1 MLSTV
6 VQHPIIILP
15 ARIKDSALLWVVLL
29 ITGLN
34 GIAIDLYTPS
44 LPAIATALH
53 VSATV
58 AKSSISVGLIGF
70 AVGVLFFGSLSD
82 RWGRR
87 SMILFGLFV
96 FVIASIMGASAT
108 NIYVFMASRLLQG
121 AGVATAAMLA
131 RAMLLDHFTGK
142 KLYTAMLYT
151 STAWG
156 LGPVIAPFIGGY
168 LQTSFGWHANFV
180 LYAAYSLALFILA
193 LFFMPETLALH
204 KRTRATL
211 LSRFQMVFSN
221 RQFVLFA
228 LLSAFCFIQF
238 VLYSTAGAFIV
249 EGQLGLSAITF
260 GHTALLVGFG
270 YFIGTMIGRLLLKTM
285 TLPRVLCLGMGIILL
300 ANMSLFLMN
309 YLYYM
314 SLWPLVIPIMLV
326 TLGVGIILP
335 IAIASALE
343 PLRQHAGVAASMH
356 GFVVMFLGFLL
367 TGWISQFHIVSIA
380 GIAWLVLA
388 IWVAKAIFMW
398 LGIRDMAKKNLA

>member
-15 ARIKDSALLWVVLL
+15 ARIKNSALLWVVLL
-29 ITGLN
+29 LTGLN

-58 AKSSISVGLIGF
+58 AKASISVGLIGF
-70 AVGVLFFGSLSD
+70 AVGVLFLGSLSD

-87 SMILFGLFV
+87 SMILFGLLV

-108 NIYVFMASRLLQG
+108 NIYVFMVSRLLQG

-151 STAWG
+151 TTAWG
-156 LGPVIAPFIGGY
+156 LGPVIAPYIGGY

-211 LSRFQMVFSN
+211 LSRFQRVFSN

-238 VLYSTAGAFIV
+238 VLYSTVGAFIV

-309 YLYYM
+309 HLYYM

-326 TLGVGIILP
+326 TLGVGIIFP

-367 TGWISQFHIVSIA
+367 TGLISQFHIVSIG

-398 LGIRDMAKKNLA
+398 LGVRDMAKKNLA